1 MNKERQ
7 SPPRA
12 GFSMFESIVAVS
24 VAAVAGA
31 ALLSSLSAAVRSSSD
46 AALTAQAYGL
56 AEQLMD
62 EIASVRFP
70 SESNTPPLGVTRE
83 NFDDID
89 DYAGWSASP
98 PQSRLGAVIG
108 TEGATVG
115 SVVYN
120 RETALQPSGSALA
133 NFTHEVVVERIEP
146 DGGTGWTVVP
156 EHTNYRRVT
165 VRVNYVDG
173 QMNSSTLASIT
184 RIYSYAPIAP

>member
-1 MNKERQ
+1 MYKERQ

-70 SESNTPPLGVTRE
+70 PESNTPPLGTTRE

-89 DYAGWSASP
+89 DYAGWNASP
-98 PQSRLGAVIG
+98 PTSRLGAVIG
-108 TEGATVG
+108 TEGATV
-115 SVVYN
+115 SVTVYS
-120 RETALQPSGSALA
+120 RDPALQPDDLALA
-133 NFTHEVVVERIEP
+133 SFSHEVVVERIEP
-146 DGGTGWTVVP
+146 DGGTGWSVVP
-156 EHTNYRRVT
+156 DHTNHRRVT
-165 VRVNYVDG
+165 VRVSHVDG
-173 QMNSSTLASIT
+173 QMNVQALASIT
-184 RIYSYAPIAP
+184 RIYSYVPVAP

>member
-1 MNKERQ
+1 MYKERQ

-70 SESNTPPLGVTRE
+70 PESNTPPIGITRE

-98 PQSRLGAVIG
+98 PTSRLGSTIG

-115 SVVYN
+115 
-120 RETALQPSGSALA
+120 ETYYTRDPALQPDSSALST
-133 NFTHEVVVERIEP
+133 FTHEVVVERIQP
-146 DGGTGWTVVP
+146 DGGTGWSVVP
-156 EHTNYRRVT
+156 DHTNHRRVT
-165 VRVNYVDG
+165 VLVKHIDG
-173 QMNSSTLASIT
+173 QLNVRTLASIT
-184 RIYSYAPIAP
+184 RIFSYVPVAP